1 MDKKV
6 KDYIQELELQY
17 KVLRDQYLIE
27 HHYCEKVVSEEAKE
41 GYIYDPA
48 AKVYYK
54 YEVIK
59 GKDPELDRIVEL
71 EKRMNRFKKASSITN
86 TFKVL
91 AIIESVISVIAFFYF
106 GYETSYSFGFFI
118 LFSGVILSFMLWGI
132 AKLAEILRE
141 Q

>member
-17 KVLRDQYLIE
+17 KVLRDQYLVE

-41 GYIYDPA
+41 GYIYDPTSR
-48 AKVYYK
+48 VYYS
-54 YEVIK
+54 YEAIK
-59 GKDPELDRIVEL
+59 GKDPDLDRIVEL
-71 EKRMNRFKKASSITN
+71 QKKINRFKKTSSMAN

-106 GYETSYSFGFFI
+106 GYGISYSFSFFI
-118 LFSGVILSFMLWGI
+118 LYSGIILSFILWGI
-132 AKLAEILRE
+132 AKLAEILRDR
-141 Q
+141 

>member
-1 MDKKV
+1 M
-6 KDYIQELELQY
+6 
-17 KVLRDQYLIE
+17 
-27 HHYCEKVVSEEAKE
+27 SEEAKE